1 RKIKGISLM
10 DDHKIRKHLSG
21 LDKVKAPR
29 DFLEQVNARIEGKNK
44 VFFPMP
50 MRVATAVAT
59 MVLLL
64 SVYSVYKYAGPTEEK
79 LAKVESRASVARSA
93 PKPVEIDDSSIML
106 VGAGASSGMA
116 MDSVAGAPMMASSA
130 RLAGPTANPNYYQ
143 LKKLVEQHG
152 GKVIQI
158 DYNKSTGQAE
168 LISADIPVDNYT
180 SFLIKLGSLGELRP
194 PLPTESDDGYVRSH
208 IKL

>member
-1 RKIKGISLM
+1 M

-116 MDSVAGAPMMASSA
+116 SSA
-130 RLAGPTANPNYYQ
+130 RLAGPTANPAFYQ